1 MAKTIFR
8 QPYDENYD
16 SSLYSTPVGY
26 DVTSDPV
33 QNLTNMLEASLTDQ
47 SHVDSCDV
55 NLIVKQ
61 YEKTGLLKNVGDGT
75 LRYGD
80 LTNLPTFQE
89 AQNIVVAAK
98 EAFADL
104 PAKIRDRF
112 QNDPEKLM
120 EFIDNDENYDEAV
133 KLGLVVKPVAADP
146 VPSQPAAPAAETAPA
161 A

>member
-1 MAKTIFR
+1 MSKTIFR

-98 EAFADL
+98 EAFAAL
-104 PAKIRDRF
+104 PSKIRDRF

-133 KLGLVVKPVAADP
+133 KLGLAIR
-146 VPSQPAAPAAETAPA
+146 PSPAAEPSREAAPTGAETPPA